1 MLRKSLLLVLLSLMA
16 VPVVAQPETE
26 RLRNVILMIP
36 DGFGPA
42 SLTMARMATGE
53 PLALDAI
60 LTGMVGTTS
69 ADSYITDSAAGATAY
84 ASGIKSYNGAVG
96 VDTLRQPVG
105 TVLQGA
111 RDRGMRTGL
120 VTTTTITHATPAA
133 FAAHVEYRGME
144 AEIARQL
151 IGNHVDLLLGGGR
164 HYFLPE
170 PAGRRDDGLDVLEQ
184 ARAVGYQVVF
194 DGDALGRAS
203 HLPLIGLF
211 ADSHLAYEIDR
222 HRTDQPSLADMS
234 RRAIELLAGSQEGF
248 FLMIE
253 GGKIDHAA
261 HSNDA
266 AAHLFEILAFDE
278 AVAVALDF
286 ARADGQTLVVSL
298 ADHETGGKTIGRD
311 GAYVFHPEVLLNSTA
326 SVEWLSSEAV
336 RRAEAEDTDLSIDLL
351 ATLLRETT
359 PIAEFDD
366 DDLLLLEA
374 ALDLARRWPAARFMM
389 HVVSR
394 HAGIGWTTRGHTG
407 VDVTL
412 HAFGPGSHLL
422 TGYRENDEVG
432 RIIAGLLEID
442 LDEVTERVR
451 ARLARDVEAA
461 VH

>member
-1 MLRKSLLLVLLSLMA
+1 MTRISLLAVLLALLA
-16 VPVVAQPETE
+16 VPVLAQPEAE
-26 RLRNVILMIP
+26 RPRNVILMIP

-53 PLALDAI
+53 PLALDEFQ
-60 LTGMVGTTS
+60 TGTVGTAS

-84 ASGIKSYNGAVG
+84 ASGIKTYNGAVG

-111 RDRGMRTGL
+111 RERGMRTGL

-133 FAAHVEYRGME
+133 FAAHVAYRGME
-144 AEIARQL
+144 AEIAVQL
-151 IGNHVDLLLGGGR
+151 IENRVDLLLGGGR
-164 HYFLPE
+164 RNFLPE
-170 PAGRRDDGLDVLEQ
+170 PSGRRDDGLDLIEQ
-184 ARAVGYQVVF
+184 ARELGYQIIF

-203 HLPLIGLF
+203 ELPLIGLF
-211 ADSHLAYEIDR
+211 ADSHLAYEVDR
-222 HRTDQPSLADMS
+222 HRTDEPSLAEMT
-234 RRAIELLAGSQEGF
+234 RRAIELLSGTQEGF

-266 AAHLFEILAFDE
+266 AAHLIDILAFDE

-286 ARADGQTLVVSL
+286 ARADGQTLVVSA
-298 ADHETGGKTIGRD
+298 ADHETGGMTIGRD
-311 GAYVFHPEVLLNSTA
+311 GAYVFHPEILLGSTA
-326 SVEWLSSEAV
+326 SVDWLSSEAV
-336 RRAEAEDTDLSIDLL
+336 RRAEEEDIDLSVDIL

-359 PIAEFDD
+359 PITELDD
-366 DDLLLLEA
+366 EDWLLLDA
-374 ALDLARRWPAARFMM
+374 ALDLPRRWPAARFMM

-432 RIIAGLLEID
+432 RIVAGLLEID
-442 LDEVTERVR
+442 LDEVTRRVR
-451 ARLARDVEAA
+451 AQMELAEY
-461 VH
+461 